1 MHNLKFKIMAKLKID
16 EAIAF
21 ARLNGKKLTKTNI
34 AARIW
39 PESSPLSRRQN
50 MTNLC
55 TGKTDKVN
63 PKWVEI
69 ICEMTGCDANFLL
82 NIKSQES

>member
-1 MHNLKFKIMAKLKID
+1 MQKLRIN

-21 ARLNGKKLTKTNI
+21 ATMNGKKITKTAI

-50 MTNLC
+50 MANLC
-55 TGKTDKVN
+55 TGKTDKIN
-63 PKWVEI
+63 SRWVEI
-69 ICEMTGCDANFLL
+69 ICEMTGCDANFLF
-82 NIKSQES
+82 NCKHSES